1 MAACTSAHSGAFP
14 VQASP
19 ACGPEPAAEVRAA
32 SPRPPLSSR
41 SGAGEPKECL
51 WELGL
56 QRHRNPFRAGHF
68 LSEMKTF
75 LMGDQTPD
83 KPVSFLFLFFYWN
96 VIDLQCC
103 VSFCNFEKR
112 GILSLTGPLSTDFR
126 G

>member
-1 MAACTSAHSGAFP
+1 MASCTSAHSAAFP

-19 ACGPEPAAEVRAA
+19 VLQRAA
-32 SPRPPLSSR
+32 HSPRLRLEPRHRDHLLSSR

-83 KPVSFLFLFFYWN
+83 KPFSFFFLFFYWN

-103 VSFCNFEKR
+103 VSFCNF
-112 GILSLTGPLSTDFR
+112 L
-126 G
+126 